1 MATLLGIDLGSHSV
15 KLAVMEGRLG
25 RMTLSGFRCKEV
37 PSENGEAPT
46 LAARAEVLRDMLE
59 DEGDATVQVVGYPT
73 EQVSIRSVVMPFADA
88 NQVSKTL
95 AFELEGHVPFDLDD
109 FLLDYRIVGEGR
121 GARLTADGKSL
132 VLCGL
137 AQEAQARTWVDALEA
152 VGADARQLVLDA
164 EMLSHL
170 ADTSS
175 AQLVIDVGHTRTLLA
190 FCVAGE
196 VLSVRAINFGG
207 LDLTKALM
215 EAFAWDFQE
224 AQAQKHD
231 SSVNP
236 LELALRDEPEKSND
250 TAEQSTPTE
259 IARVLTRAL
268 QPLVAEV
275 RTTLFSF
282 EGQHAVEI
290 DEVLLAGGT
299 SHLAGLSAVMGKGL
313 GVAARSAAVSDEA
326 RAIGEAGRFAL
337 AHGLVL
343 RGAGLKGANAFNFRK
358 GALSHAGNLALGR
371 SLLRYGA
378 VAMLFFGLAGSVVF
392 MQKRSDI
399 QDQIRAVESDIVDV
413 VSQQFPDFPR
423 STFEGKDR
431 AHKHLFRVAMDV
443 GGRLEILE
451 GTVSGQPPTLSLL
464 RDLSEAMPAASD
476 ARIAVTNMTISEKS
490 IFLKAKTTNFDTAA
504 TIEKSLQSHARF
516 KNAKKGDENKSGE
529 LSFSI
534 TIPLED
540 EPTEE
545 EEG

>member
-464 RDLSEAMPAASD
+464 RDLSEAMPDASD